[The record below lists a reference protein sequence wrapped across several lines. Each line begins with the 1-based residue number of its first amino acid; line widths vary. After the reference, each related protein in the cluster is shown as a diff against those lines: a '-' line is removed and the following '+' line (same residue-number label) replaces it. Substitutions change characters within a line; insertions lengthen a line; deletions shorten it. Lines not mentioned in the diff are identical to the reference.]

1 MNNSNRQRR
10 KSKQKALER
19 IGIKDPREEEDL
31 EISQIIQEGNR
42 GMEQFNNVMNDLSL
56 NNNNNQVYGS

>member
-1 MNNSNRQRR
+1 MNNSNRPRR

-31 EISQIIQEGNR
+31 EIS
-42 GMEQFNNVMNDLSL
+42 
-56 NNNNNQVYGS
+56 